1 MIENTAQEAENKK
14 PEEEIAVEV
23 TDDNPAPQQAEG
35 DSDELE
41 KYTKGVS
48 KRINKLNAKT
58 RAAEE
63 RAAQLERLAMEKEK
77 ELQQYRAYS
86 QQQSSAILAKE
97 EEALNAKSAQVDD
110 IYRKAV
116 ESGDPDL
123 MSKADSLKNDIS
135 IQKEKLRVA
144 KTRQPQQQENYQ
156 PYQEQPAQQP
166 QQQAEQ
172 PVEPTEQAKKWHAKN
187 SWYGNAEDEEHTQAT
202 QFAYFT
208 HFNLINE
215 GFEPDSDEYYEAL
228 DSRVKKVYPNL
239 VSEDNLAEEENVEAK
254 EERPAVQRV
263 ASTTTSG
270 RQQTRGKSNGVKF
283 TKSEVERLRGLK
295 PHNMSEEQWL
305 KVVAKEKQK
314 IAQREAR

>member
-1 MIENTAQEAENKK
+1 MIENTAQEAENKT

-23 TDDNPAPQQAEG
+23 TEDSAVSTEG
-35 DSDELE
+35 DGDELE

-97 EEALNAKSAQVDD
+97 EEALKSKSAQVDD

-116 ESGDPDL
+116 ESGDADL

-144 KTRQPQQQENYQ
+144 KTRQPKQQAQENYQ
-156 PYQEQPAQQP
+156 PYQEQP
-166 QQQAEQ
+166 QQAQ
-172 PVEPTEQAKKWHAKN
+172 APVQPTEQAKKWHAKN

-215 GFEPDSDEYYEAL
+215 GFEPDSEEYYEAL

-239 VSEDNLAEEENVEAK
+239 VSEDNLAEGENVEAK